1 MNQPARRKTDADAT
15 GTNQL
20 DVTHIFCGKLLFCPA
35 SKFAGRGTGRKTW
48 KREVLLP
55 LHSQPAQPHG
65 GAAESVNSGGAR
77 TSADFVE

>member
-35 SKFAGRGTGRKTW
+35 SKFAGRAT
-48 KREVLLP
+48 
-55 LHSQPAQPHG
+55 PAEKLG
-65 GAAESVNSGGAR
+65 SARFFSLSTVNRRSRMAALRSP
-77 TSADFVE
+77 